1 MHTLHLLEKEDL
13 SVCSYL
19 YKDRLQQYKL
29 IVKLVKA
36 VSTFRMIMFYHKQF
50 MVSSSSDDF
59 ETNLTNKIRGLFVF
73 CNMKIFL

>member
-13 SVCSYL
+13 SVHSYL
-19 YKDRLQQYKL
+19 YKDSLQQYKL

-50 MVSSSSDDF
+50 MVSSGSDDF
-59 ETNLTNKIRGLFVF
+59 ETNLTKIRGLFVF
-73 CNMKIFL
+73 CNMKIFYS